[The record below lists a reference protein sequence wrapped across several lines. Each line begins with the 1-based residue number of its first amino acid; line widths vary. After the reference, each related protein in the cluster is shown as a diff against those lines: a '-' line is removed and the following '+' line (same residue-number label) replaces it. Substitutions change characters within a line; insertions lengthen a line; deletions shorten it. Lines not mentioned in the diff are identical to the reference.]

1 MINIEDILKKK
12 GLSQN
17 QIDIVKR
24 EVRKEFPD
32 DEMMYE
38 LHLIRLAHS
47 LVNGYCLPEDL
58 FQEEEEKSMPSS
70 H

>member
-1 MINIEDILKKK
+1 MINIEKILREK
-12 GLSQN
+12 GLTEG
-17 QIDIVKR
+17 QINIIKR

-38 LHLIRLAHS
+38 LHLIRLVHS
-47 LVNGYCLPEDL
+47 LSKGYCKAEDL
-58 FQEEEEKSMPSS
+58 FEPKGKEPVTHS